1 MYVKLY
7 SSILD
12 SSVWA
17 QDLETRVVWIAML
30 AMADRDGFVRA
41 SPSGLARRAN
51 VGPEACAKACATLEA
66 PDPESCNPEHEG
78 RRVEHIEAGWQILN
92 YGLYRT
98 LHDPEVR
105 REQVR
110 QAAKT
115 YRDKKKADRS
125 QRHQPRHQA
134 SSDVISGNLQSA
146 QAEAEAKAEAKTTDK
161 QQRAS
166 PINLLPNKQQEPT
179 DPDAGLPEQPEPPV
193 PDPIGYLMP
202 LIRQH
207 LYCDT
212 RPPLVSE
219 NGKMVRYSEG
229 RDVLILRA
237 LLKHRSPEELA
248 SAIQGIARL
257 RDSGQ
262 LKTLGPQFYPRK
274 PMTMRVLYNTKVLVR
289 GDADLR
295 WAMDAAIRETLE
307 TL

>member
-1 MYVKLY
+1 MSAGHTFLFYPNDFLGSSKVGMMGGTEIGVYVMLLL
-7 SSILD
+7 LD
-12 SSVWA
+12 W
-17 QDLETRVVWIAML
+17 QDN
-30 AMADRDGFVRA
+30 GFVFDPPRLAHWCHVDEPTFNQAWTAVERCFKHRSGRMYNEKLDIERKRQEEWRKKSREGGVRSGQVRA
-41 SPSGLARRAN
+41 TKGGSKM
-51 VGPEACAKACATLEA
+51 VGPQNEPKGNQKGTLPLSLPLSLA
-66 PDPESCNPEHEG
+66 PP
-78 RRVEHIEAGWQILN
+78 
-92 YGLYRT
+92 RT
-98 LHDPEVR
+98 S
-105 REQVR
+105 
-110 QAAKT
+110 K
-115 YRDKKKADRS
+115 
-125 QRHQPRHQA
+125 
-134 SSDVISGNLQSA
+134 SGA
-146 QAEAEAKAEAKTTDK
+146 
-161 QQRAS
+161 AS

-179 DPDAGLPEQPEPPV
+179 DADAGLPEQPEPPV